1 LGSLAENLS
10 LKFEVIHKRGI
21 LLHISNF
28 FPHPIPTPP
37 TPVLTGNTAII
48 RQVKEMIR

>member
-10 LKFEVIHKRGI
+10 LKFEVIRKRGT

-28 FPHPIPTPP
+28 FPHPIPTP
-37 TPVLTGNTAII
+37 VLTGNPAII
-48 RQVKEMIR
+48 RQVREMIR